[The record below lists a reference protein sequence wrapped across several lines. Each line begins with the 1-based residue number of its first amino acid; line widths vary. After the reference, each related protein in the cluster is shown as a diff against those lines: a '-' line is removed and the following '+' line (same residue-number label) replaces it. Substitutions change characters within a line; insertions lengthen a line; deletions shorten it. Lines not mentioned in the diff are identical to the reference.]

1 MAVIG
6 YARVSTEEQNLTAQL
21 EQLKATGVEKIF
33 KEKASGAKQDRPQL
47 AAMLD
52 YAREGDTV
60 VVCKLD
66 RVARST
72 KHLLEIVE
80 NLEAKQVAFKVLNI
94 NLDTSTPTGKLMLS
108 MLAAIGQF
116 EREMML
122 ERQREGIRLA
132 KQAGAYTGRKPT
144 ARAKSKEVLD
154 LLKSGLTR
162 SAVAA
167 RLGIG
172 VASVYRIVQASR
184 EKKIEPPTAF
194 DLSRMGRSN
203 DNCQKCGSLKT
214 YPDMLALYEEPYCE
228 GVWLCKN
235 CYPNEVTGDDDF

>member
-21 EQLKATGVEKIF
+21 EQLVAAGVEKIF

-80 NLEAKQVAFKVLNI
+80 VLEGKGVAFRVLNI

-122 ERQREGIRLA
+122 ERQKEGIRIA
-132 KQAGAYTGRKPT
+132 KEDGKYKGRKPT
-144 ARAKSKEVLD
+144 ARAKSEEILA
-154 LLKSGLTR
+154 LLGTGLTR

-167 RLGIG
+167 KLSVG
-172 VASVYRIVQASR
+172 VASVYRVAKEAR
-184 EKKIEPPTAF
+184 EA
-194 DLSRMGRSN
+194 
-203 DNCQKCGSLKT
+203 
-214 YPDMLALYEEPYCE
+214 A
-228 GVWLCKN
+228 
-235 CYPNEVTGDDDF
+235 